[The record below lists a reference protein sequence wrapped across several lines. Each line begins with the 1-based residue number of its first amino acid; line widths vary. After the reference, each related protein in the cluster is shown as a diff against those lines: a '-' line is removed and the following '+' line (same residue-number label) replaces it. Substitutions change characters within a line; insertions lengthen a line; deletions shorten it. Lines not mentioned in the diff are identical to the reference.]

1 MRHSFGTGGSI
12 ISEFEDR
19 QKESEVPSFE
29 KILNQFTKEHFSSIT
44 DEQQENSNSFPKKN
58 SLNLLLAHLLSNN
71 KYETSYPVSE
81 EEEKKAVEK
90 INQLIDE
97 NKKEFLAILGLLKD
111 RT

>member
-29 KILNQFTKEHFSSIT
+29 NILNQFTKEHFSSIT
-44 DEQQENSNSFPKKN
+44 AEQQENSNSFPKKN

-90 INQLIDE
+90 INQLINE
-97 NKKEFLAILGLLKD
+97 NEKEFQKILGLLKD